1 MGGISGIS
9 GLNSSCLEYGAN
21 NINQDPLFV
30 DADSQDFILQSNSP
44 CIDSGS
50 ADLDGDGID
59 DILGYYGSAP
69 DMGAYELYPDLFG
82 DLNGDGIINII
93 DVVQLVNLIMG
104 GDEYNPQA
112 DLNEDGM
119 NNVLDIITLVNL
131 ILNP

>member
-30 DADSQDFILQSNSP
+30 DSDSQDFTLQSNSP

-59 DILGYYGSAP
+59 DILGYYGTAP
-69 DMGAYELYPDLFG
+69 DMGAFEWIGAQLG
-82 DLNGDGIINII
+82 DINQDGSLDVLDIILVVNII
-93 DVVQLVNLIMG
+93 LNNTEY
-104 GDEYNPQA
+104 DEIA
-112 DLNEDGM
+112 DM
-119 NNVLDIITLVNL
+119 NQDNSINVLDIILIVNI
-131 ILNP
+131 ILE